1 MKLVVLDGKTINPG
15 DNPWT
20 PLESFGT
27 LEVYDRTAEDQ
38 IVSRC
43 ADAAIVLTNKVP
55 FTEATL
61 EQLPNLKFIAVTATG
76 YNVVDTVA
84 AGKCGVVVS
93 NVPEYST
100 LSVAQHV
107 FAMLLS
113 FLHRPA
119 EHHQAVIDGQW
130 QAIGD
135 FSFTLAPIHELAG
148 KTLGIVG
155 LGRTGRA
162 TAAIAAAFGMRA
174 VASSRRQINPLPNE
188 GFEWLSVEQLFDQAD
203 VVSIHCPQTDETKGF
218 INAKLLS
225 KMKSSSILINTA
237 RGGLVDEQ
245 ALADTLNAGGI
256 AGALLDVCSTEPI
269 GADNPLLGAKNCVIT
284 PHIAW
289 ATVAA
294 RQRLMQTTAEN
305 VEAFLKGQPL
315 NVVS

>member
-119 EHHQAVIDGQW
+119 EHHQAIIDGQW

-269 GADNPLLGAKNCVIT
+269 GTDNPCLLYT
-284 PHIAW
+284 SPSP
-289 ATVAA
+289 
-294 RQRLMQTTAEN
+294 RD
-305 VEAFLKGQPL
+305 
-315 NVVS
+315 

>member
-119 EHHQAVIDGQW
+119 EHHQAIIDGQW

-294 RQRLMQTTAEN
+294 RQRLMHTTAAN
-305 VEAFLKGQPL
+305 VEAFLKGQPQ
-315 NVVS
+315 NVVG

>member
-1 MKLVVLDGKTINPG
+1 MKLVVLDGKTLNPG

-20 PLESFGT
+20 PLESFGV
-27 LEVYDRTAEDQ
+27 LEVYDRTPADQ

-43 ADAAIVLTNKVP
+43 ADAEIVLTNKVP
-55 FTEATL
+55 FTAATL
-61 EQLPNLKFIAVTATG
+61 KQLPNLKFIAVTATG
-76 YNVVDTVA
+76 YNVVDAVA
-84 AGKCGVVVS
+84 AGKRGVVVS

-119 EHHQAVIDGQW
+119 QHHQAVVAGQW

-148 KTLGIVG
+148 KTIGIVG

-162 TAAIAAAFGMRA
+162 TAAIAAAFGMRV
-174 VASSRRQINPLPNE
+174 VASSRRQINPLSNE
-188 GFEWLSVEQLFDQAD
+188 DFEWLSVEQLFEQAD
-203 VVSIHCPQTDETKGF
+203 VISIHCPQTDQTKGF
-218 INAKLLS
+218 IDTKLLS
-225 KMKSSSILINTA
+225 RMKSSSILINTA
-237 RGGLVDEQ
+237 RGGLVDER

-269 GADNPLLGAKNCVIT
+269 GTDNPLLGAKNCVIT

-294 RQRLMQTTAEN
+294 RQRLMQTTADN
-305 VEAFLKGQPL
+305 VAAFLKGQPQ

>member
-119 EHHQAVIDGQW
+119 EHHQAIIDGQW

-269 GADNPLLGAKNCVIT
+269 GADNPLLDAKNCVIT

-294 RQRLMQTTAEN
+294 RQRLMQTTADN
-305 VEAFLKGQPL
+305 VAAFLKGQPL

>member
-1 MKLVVLDGKTINPG
+1 MKLVVLDGKTLNPG

-20 PLESFGT
+20 PLESFGV
-27 LEVYDRTAEDQ
+27 LEVYDRTAGDQ

-43 ADAAIVLTNKVP
+43 ADAEIVLTNKVP
-55 FTEATL
+55 FTAATL

-119 EHHQAVIDGQW
+119 EHHQAVVAGQW

-148 KTLGIVG
+148 KTIGIVG

-162 TAAIAAAFGMRA
+162 TAAIAAAFGMRV
-174 VASSRRQINPLPNE
+174 VASSRRQINPLLDE
-188 GFEWLSVEQLFDQAD
+188 GFEWLSVEQLFEQAD
-203 VVSIHCPQTDETKGF
+203 VVSIHCPQTDENKGF
-218 INAKLLS
+218 IDAKLLS
-225 KMKSSSILINTA
+225 RMKSSSILINTA

-245 ALADTLNAGGI
+245 ALADTLNAGEI

-269 GADNPLLGAKNCVIT
+269 GTDNPLLDAKNCVIT